1 MTTKIHITGRVQPY
15 RRASTDK
22 QDHARQIHL
31 QNVFLDMHPELKLVA
46 LEPVDETI
54 SSRKKLHER
63 EIGRVIQTLRSGDAL
78 LISDLPRLG
87 RDFFETISILHDL
100 LNKGIGV
107 ISIEDNYVLT
117 DSLTS
122 KIIASGLLMAAE
134 IQREYISRNT
144 KAKLAAKKAE
154 GHKLGRPEGS
164 RRISPKVIENLA
176 AIRKYEK
183 AGVSQEAIA
192 RLIGVSRSTL
202 IRNLRM
208 VEEEGED

>member
-1 MTTKIHITGRVQPY
+1 M
-15 RRASTDK
+15 
-22 QDHARQIHL
+22 
-31 QNVFLDMHPELKLVA
+31 KLS
-46 LEPVDETI
+46 PFG
-54 SSRKKLHER
+54 KKLDD
-63 EIGRVIQTLRSGDAL
+63 RVIDQMIQSLRSGDAL

-144 KAKLAAKKAE
+144 KAKLAAKKAN
-154 GHKLGRPEGS
+154 GNKLGRPEGS
-164 RRISPKVIENLA
+164 RRISPKMIENLA

-192 RLIGVSRSTL
+192 RLLGVSRSTL
-202 IRNLRM
+202 IRNLKRL
-208 VEEEGED
+208 EE